1 MELFFDIQTILQQ
14 ARQKAYQS
22 VNLAMVQAYW
32 LVGKRIVEDNQD
44 GKSRA
49 EYGKSLLI
57 NVSKKLTS
65 EFGKG
70 FSVDNLTNMRSF
82 YLQFPISETVSSI
95 SFDEKKVISETVSS
109 NSEITNSQTA
119 FTNLETPNF
128 QLSWSHYLMLIS
140 IDDLNERKF
149 YEIESIQNQWSLRE
163 LKRQY
168 NTGLYMRLA
177 LSSDKKGILDLAQKG
192 QILQKPID
200 AIKEPY
206 ILEFLRFKEHYRYSE
221 NDLENEL
228 IDKLEYFLLELG
240 KGFTFV
246 ARQKRITF
254 DEKHFYID
262 LVFYNRLLKCF
273 VIIDLKIGE
282 LQHEDIGQMQ
292 MYVNYYDRNIKL
304 DDENKTI
311 GIILCQKKS
320 DVLVK
325 MTLPNNNEQIF
336 ASRYQT
342 ILPSVEQLRELLKA
356 KES

>member
-1 MELFFDIQTILQQ
+1 MELFFDIQNILQQ

-22 VNLAMVQAYW
+22 VNLAMVRAYW
-32 LVGKRIVEDNQD
+32 LIGKCIVEDSQQ
-44 GKSRA
+44 GQVRA
-49 EYGKSLLI
+49 EYGKSILLDL
-57 NVSKKLTS
+57 SKKLTI

-82 YLQFPISETVSSI
+82 YLQFPISETVSRI
-95 SFDEKKVISETVSS
+95 SLKPTELISETVS
-109 NSEITNSQTA
+109 TKYLKTKSQTLSA
-119 FTNLETPNF
+119 NFKTPDF
-128 QLSWSHYLMLIS
+128 QLSWSHYLMLIA

-149 YEIESIQNQWSLRE
+149 YEIESKANNWSLRE

-168 NTGLYMRLA
+168 NSGLFMRLA

-192 QILQKPID
+192 QLLQKSID
-200 AIKEPY
+200 AIKDPY
-206 ILEFLRFKEHYRYSE
+206 ILEFLQFREHYRYSE

-262 LVFYNRLLKCF
+262 LIFYNRLLKSF

-282 LQHEDIGQMQ
+282 LQHQDIGQMQ
-292 MYVNYYDRNIKL
+292 MYVNYFDRNIKL

-320 DVLVK
+320 DVLVE

>member
-1 MELFFDIQTILQQ
+1 MELFFDIQNILQQ
-14 ARQKAYQS
+14 ARQKTYQS
-22 VNLAMVQAYW
+22 VNLAMVRAYW
-32 LVGKRIVEDNQD
+32 LIGKCIVEDSQQ
-44 GKSRA
+44 GQVRA
-49 EYGKSLLI
+49 EYGKSILLDL
-57 NVSKKLTS
+57 SKKLTI

-82 YLQFPISETVSSI
+82 YLQFPISETVSRI
-95 SFDEKKVISETVSS
+95 SSKSTELISETVSTKSLKTKSKTLSS
-109 NSEITNSQTA
+109 N
-119 FTNLETPNF
+119 FETPDF
-128 QLSWSHYLMLIS
+128 QLSWSHYLMLIA

-149 YEIESIQNQWSLRE
+149 YEIESKANNWSLRE

-168 NTGLYMRLA
+168 NSGLFMRLA

-192 QILQKPID
+192 QLLQKSID
-200 AIKEPY
+200 EIKDPY
-206 ILEFLRFKEHYRYSE
+206 ILEFLQFREHYRYSE

-262 LVFYNRLLKCF
+262 LIFYNRLLKSF

-282 LQHEDIGQMQ
+282 LQHQDIGQMQ
-292 MYVNYYDRNIKL
+292 MYVNYFDRNIKL

-320 DVLVK
+320 DVLVE

>member
-1 MELFFDIQTILQQ
+1 MELFFDIQNILQQ
-14 ARQKAYQS
+14 ARQKTYQS
-22 VNLAMVQAYW
+22 VNLAMVRAYW
-32 LVGKRIVEDNQD
+32 LIGKCIVEDSQQ
-44 GKSRA
+44 GQVRA
-49 EYGKSLLI
+49 EYGKSILLDL
-57 NVSKKLTS
+57 SKKLTI

-82 YLQFPISETVSSI
+82 YLQFPISETVSRI
-95 SFDEKKVISETVSS
+95 SSKSTELISETVSTKSLKTKSKTLSS
-109 NSEITNSQTA
+109 N
-119 FTNLETPNF
+119 FETPDF
-128 QLSWSHYLMLIS
+128 QLSWSHYLMLIA

-149 YEIESIQNQWSLRE
+149 YEIESKANNWSLRE

-168 NTGLYMRLA
+168 NSGLFMRLA

-192 QILQKPID
+192 QLLQKSID
-200 AIKEPY
+200 AIKDPY
-206 ILEFLRFKEHYRYSE
+206 ILEFLQFREHYRYSE

-262 LVFYNRLLKCF
+262 LIFYNRLLKSF

-282 LQHEDIGQMQ
+282 LQHQDIGQMQ
-292 MYVNYYDRNIKL
+292 MYVNYFDRNIKL

-320 DVLVK
+320 DVLVE

>member
-1 MELFFDIQTILQQ
+1 MDLFFNIQTILQQ

-32 LVGKRIVEDNQD
+32 LIGKNIVEDSQE

-57 NVSKKLTS
+57 NLSNNLTI

-70 FSVDNLTNMRSF
+70 FSVDNLTNMRAF
-82 YLQFPISETVSSI
+82 YLQFPISDTLSRI
-95 SFDEKKVISETVSS
+95 SKSQVKSISETVSRKS
-109 NSEITNSQTA
+109 SKVNSQTQS
-119 FTNLETPNF
+119 TNFETPDF
-128 QLSWSHYLMLIS
+128 HLSWSHYLMLIA

-149 YEIESIQNQWSLRE
+149 YEIESKANIWSLRE

-168 NTGLYMRLA
+168 NSGLYMRLA
-177 LSSDKKGILDLAQKG
+177 LSSDKKGIIELAQKG
-192 QILQKPID
+192 QLLQKPID

-206 ILEFLRFKEHYRYSE
+206 ILEFLQFKEHYRYSE

-240 KGFTFV
+240 KGFAFV

-262 LVFYNRLLKCF
+262 LVFYNRLLKSF

-304 DDENKTI
+304 DDENKTV

-320 DVLVK
+320 DVLVE

-336 ASRYQT
+336 ASLYQT
-342 ILPSVEQLRELLKA
+342 VLPSVEQLRELLKA
-356 KES
+356 KEE

>member
-1 MELFFDIQTILQQ
+1 MELFFDIQNILQQ

-32 LVGKRIVEDNQD
+32 LVGKCIVEDNQQ
-44 GKSRA
+44 GQARA
-49 EYGKSLLI
+49 EYGKSVLI
-57 NVSKKLTS
+57 ELSKKLIL

-70 FSVDNLTNMRSF
+70 FSVDNLTNMRAF
-82 YLQFPISETVSSI
+82 YLQFPISKTVSRI
-95 SFDEKKVISETVSS
+95 SKSQVKSISETVSRKS
-109 NSEITNSQTA
+109 LKLNSQTV
-119 FTNLETPNF
+119 FTILEAPNF

-149 YEIESIQNQWSLRE
+149 YEIESASNNWSLRE

-177 LSSDKKGILDLAQKG
+177 MSSDKKGILDLAQKG
-192 QILQKPID
+192 QILQKSID
-200 AIKEPY
+200 LIKDPY
-206 ILEFLRFKEHYRYSE
+206 VLEFLKFKEHYRYSE

-228 IDKLEYFLLELG
+228 IDKLEYFLLELS

-246 ARQKRITF
+246 ARQNRITF

-282 LQHEDIGQMQ
+282 LQHQDIGQMQ

-320 DVLVK
+320 DVLVE

-342 ILPSVEQLRELLKA
+342 ILPSVDQLRELLKV
-356 KES
+356 KEE